1 MTNSGSKGNAF
12 ALKGGSVMKFYKTT
26 MGIMTLGLLL
36 MGWMALPTTSLAASK
51 KYLSLGTGNPGGT
64 YYFIGAG
71 FASLMNKFVP
81 EVRVIAESTAASEEN
96 INLVLRK
103 KMDLGMAGIHA
114 LPPLIKRKADLS
126 GMRLIGIGHSSDCH
140 WIVRKD
146 SSVKSIQDYK
156 GRRVAVG
163 APGSG
168 TLIGSK
174 DVLKIIRGLTFDD
187 FKPAYLTFT
196 ESITGL
202 RDGTIDVG
210 LVQAGFPVASVLDLA
225 QHHPIRLI
233 SYSNDEISRLVS
245 QRPFY
250 VKIVIPS
257 GTYRGV
263 EGDTVTHGSV
273 SMIFCRQDLSE
284 DLVYKLMKAV
294 YEHPKERDA
303 VHPQAKQ
310 WSLEYIF
317 RAAGYTTQYV
327 PFHAGAVKYL
337 KEKGVWKEIK

>member
-1 MTNSGSKGNAF
+1 MNPCR
-12 ALKGGSVMKFYKTT
+12 VPI
-26 MGIMTLGLLL
+26 GILTLGLLL

-114 LPPLIKRKADLS
+114 LPSLLERKADLS
-126 GMRLIGIGHSSDCH
+126 GMRLIGIGHSSDSH

-146 SSVKSIQDYK
+146 SPVKSIADYR
-156 GRRVAVG
+156 GRGVAVG
-163 APGSG
+163 SPGSG
-168 TLIGSK
+168 ALVGAK
-174 DVLKIIRGLTFDD
+174 DALKILAGLTFDD

-210 LVQAGFPVASVLDLA
+210 FVQAGYPVASVLDLA

-233 SYSNDEISRLVS
+233 SYSNDEINRLVS

-250 VKIVIPS
+250 VKIVIPG
-257 GTYRGV
+257 GTYPGGWRGIPLST
-263 EGDTVTHGSV
+263 GV
-273 SMIFCRQDLSE
+273 S
-284 DLVYKLMKAV
+284 
-294 YEHPKERDA
+294 P
-303 VHPQAKQ
+303 
-310 WSLEYIF
+310 
-317 RAAGYTTQYV
+317 
-327 PFHAGAVKYL
+327 
-337 KEKGVWKEIK
+337 

>member
-1 MTNSGSKGNAF
+1 MKPCRGTVGILVIGLWLMGGMLFSPPAF
-12 ALKGGSVMKFYKTT
+12 A
-26 MGIMTLGLLL
+26 
-36 MGWMALPTTSLAASK
+36 AAK

-71 FASLMNKFVP
+71 FSRLMNKYVP

-114 LPPLIKRKADLS
+114 LPALIERKTDVS
-126 GMRLIGIGHSSDCH
+126 GMRLLGIGHSSDTH
-140 WIVRKD
+140 WIIRKE
-146 SSVKSIQDYK
+146 SPVKGLADFR
-156 GRRVAVG
+156 GRKVAVG

-168 TLIGSK
+168 ALIGARDS
-174 DVLKIIRGLTFDD
+174 LKILAGLTFDD
-187 FKPAYLTFT
+187 FKPVYLTFT

-202 RDGTIDVG
+202 RDQTIDVG
-210 LVQAGFPVASVLDLA
+210 YVQAGYPVASIMDLA

-233 SYSNDEISRLVS
+233 SYSNEEINRLVG

-250 VKIVIPS
+250 VKIIIPG
-257 GTYRGV
+257 GTYKGV
-263 EGDTVTHGSV
+263 ETDIVTHGSV
-273 SMIFCRQDLSE
+273 AMLFCRQDLSE
-284 DLVYKLMKAV
+284 ELVYKLMQAV
-294 YEHPKERDA
+294 YDHPKERD
-303 VHPQAKQ
+303 VIHPQAKQ

-317 RAAGYTTQYV
+317 RAAGYTTQHV

-337 KEKGVWKEIK
+337 KEKGVWKEKF

>member
-1 MTNSGSKGNAF
+1 
-12 ALKGGSVMKFYKTT
+12 
-26 MGIMTLGLLL
+26 
-36 MGWMALPTTSLAASK
+36 
-51 KYLSLGTGNPGGT
+51 
-64 YYFIGAG
+64 
-71 FASLMNKFVP
+71 
-81 EVRVIAESTAASEEN
+81 
-96 INLVLRK
+96 
-103 KMDLGMAGIHA
+103 
-114 LPPLIKRKADLS
+114 
-126 GMRLIGIGHSSDCH
+126 MRLIGIGHSSDCH
-140 WIVRKD
+140 WIVKKD
-146 SSVKSIQDYK
+146 SPVKSIQDYK

-168 TLIGSK
+168 TLIGTK
-174 DVLKIIRGLTFDD
+174 DVLKIVAGLTFDD

-196 ESITGL
+196 ESITGI

-225 QHHPIRLI
+225 QHQAIRLI

-284 DLVYKLMKAV
+284 DLIYKLMKAI
-294 YEHPKERDA
+294 YDHPKERDA

-317 RAAGYTTQYV
+317 RAADYTTKYV
-327 PFHAGAVKYL
+327 PFHPGAIKYL
-337 KEKGVWKEIK
+337 KEKGVWKEMK